1 MVRWKYEPG
10 AFFGPTNNLEEARD
24 RLVRSIEFQKDRY
37 GFFVALKETDEA
49 IGFCC
54 INEVE
59 TNIYADSGL
68 CIAK

>member
-37 GFFVALKETDEA
+37 GFL
-49 IGFCC
+49 
-54 INEVE
+54 
-59 TNIYADSGL
+59 L
-68 CIAK
+68 L